1 MHHLGIT
8 VNTAAGVFEVP
19 REKLRMIRRLA
30 VDLRVTAKKNHRLV
44 LKRELAKFCG
54 FAQSVK
60 GAAVPPHDEGFRLVG
75 LSRCQAYI
83 GPHPA
88 TASRGGAVL

>member
-8 VNTAAGVFEVP
+8 VNTATGVFEVP
-19 REKLRMIRRLA
+19 REKLRKIRRLA

-44 LKRELAKFCG
+44 LKRELAKFCS

-60 GAAVPPHDEGFRLVG
+60 LAI
-75 LSRCQAYI
+75 S
-83 GPHPA
+83 PA
-88 TASRGGAVL
+88 ILFLI

>member
-19 REKLRMIRRLA
+19 REKLRKIRRLA
-30 VDLRVTAKKNHRLV
+30 VDLRVTAKNHRLV

-60 GAAVPPHDEGFRLVG
+60 LAISPAKFIFEERLHGHQPTCELV
-75 LSRCQAYI
+75 R
-83 GPHPA
+83 
-88 TASRGGAVL
+88 

>member
-19 REKLRMIRRLA
+19 REKLRKIRRLA

-60 GAAVPPHDEGFRLVG
+60 LLFVCLLALIQTRAFSGVTTKRQSPDSL
-75 LSRCQAYI
+75 LSHAK
-83 GPHPA
+83 
-88 TASRGGAVL
+88 

>member
-19 REKLRMIRRLA
+19 REKLRKIRRLA
-30 VDLRVTAKKNHRLV
+30 VLV

-60 GAAVPPHDEGFRLVG
+60 LAISPANLFLRN
-75 LSRCQAYI
+75 AYT
-83 GPHPA
+83 P
-88 TASRGGAVL
+88 T